1 MAAFFSLGGGGRSN
15 NVNLNQDRQPPPS
28 SSSNLAAAIEMGG
41 DQSWFLNRNDINHNS
56 SSSSSYR
63 GFELWQEPPTQHQHP
78 DHMQHHSIISHPLQE
93 FYSSAALGVGPS
105 RRTSINMFDDESA
118 FLVSTRSTSGGGG
131 GGISCQDCGNQAKKD
146 CAHMRC
152 RTCCKSRGFQCPTH
166 VKSTWVPAAKRHERL
181 QQQQQDHLHIHTENP
196 KRQRDNPSDSSQLV
210 CTRLH
215 THASA
220 GLEVG
225 EFPAE
230 VNSAAT
236 FRCVRVSSIDQDGEE
251 QYAYQTAVNI
261 GGHLFKGI
269 LYDQGSD
276 DHYMPGPG
284 TNSSSGVGL
293 NLIVATSNTP
303 AAAASTSTAAM
314 AVASPATF
322 IHDLYQPTLNTFISG
337 THFFPH
343 PRS

>member
-1 MAAFFSLGGGGRSN
+1 M
-15 NVNLNQDRQPPPS
+15 
-28 SSSNLAAAIEMGG
+28 
-41 DQSWFLNRNDINHNS
+41 
-56 SSSSSYR
+56 
-63 GFELWQEPPTQHQHP
+63 
-78 DHMQHHSIISHPLQE
+78 
-93 FYSSAALGVGPS
+93 
-105 RRTSINMFDDESA
+105 
-118 FLVSTRSTSGGGG
+118 
-131 GGISCQDCGNQAKKD
+131 
-146 CAHMRC
+146 
-152 RTCCKSRGFQCPTH
+152 
-166 VKSTWVPAAKRHERL
+166 
-181 QQQQQDHLHIHTENP
+181 
-196 KRQRDNPSDSSQLV
+196 
-210 CTRLH
+210 
-215 THASA
+215 
-220 GLEVG
+220 
-225 EFPAE
+225 
-230 VNSAAT
+230 NSAAT